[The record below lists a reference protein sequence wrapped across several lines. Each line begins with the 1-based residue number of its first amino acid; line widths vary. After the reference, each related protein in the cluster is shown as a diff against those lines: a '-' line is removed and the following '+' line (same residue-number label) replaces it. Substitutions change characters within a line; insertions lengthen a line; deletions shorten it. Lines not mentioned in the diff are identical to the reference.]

1 MAFSIICD
9 EHTARQVAVYL
20 EKEGHDVE
28 RAVEVL
34 GTGTD
39 DTKIVARALETDR
52 LVLTTDTDFLTEYDA
67 GDHAGILF
75 PPDDKTS
82 PYTVAMIVTEIATQ
96 LDQDAIDGVLYV
108 TDDWL

>member
-39 DTKIVARALETDR
+39 DSKIVAHALETDR
-52 LVLTTDTDFLTEYDA
+52 LVLTNDTDFLTEYDA
-67 GDHAGILF
+67 SDHAGILF
-75 PPDDKTS
+75 QPDDILSAVST
-82 PYTVAMIVTEIATQ
+82 
-96 LDQDAIDGVLYV
+96 
-108 TDDWL
+108 